1 LDCDRL
7 PRPGAAL
14 RPIQH
19 TNVPLQP
26 ARVRRGVVN
35 DRVLVLLPGDVVR
48 VLVAPVAARRR
59 LRRAQ
64 LGLSGAAPDLLEA
77 HVEHDRDQRAAR
89 VLDHGRIVEGLVA
102 PVTGATG
109 CRVQPAVWFF
119 WNYINNVLT
128 LLVSLLYQNL
138 IEIFASKKEKNLD
151 FFILWGAE
159 LFF

>member
-1 LDCDRL
+1 LDCNCL
-7 PRPGAAL
+7 PRPGDAL

-26 ARVRRGVVN
+26 ARVRHGVVN
-35 DRVLVLLPGDVVR
+35 DRVLVLLPGNVVR

-64 LGLSGAAPDLLEA
+64 LGVSGAGARAQDLLEA
-77 HVEHDRDQRAAR
+77 HVEHYGDQRAAR

-109 CRVQPAVWFF
+109 CRVQPAVLFF
-119 WNYINNVLT
+119 WNFINNILT

-138 IEIFASKKEKNLD
+138 IEIFASKIKEKNLN
-151 FFILWGAE
+151 FFIL
-159 LFF
+159 